1 MNVVSLETYKSAD
14 SVYQGVRQTS
24 INCYGVIRV
33 HGGERCLPLVE
44 RGGPPGG
51 KRGSQLGWPELMGE
65 GRGDEPV
72 HTQPK
77 THTCQ

>member
-1 MNVVSLETYKSAD
+1 MLLVWKPTKVQKVCIRELDRQALIAMVLLECT
-14 SVYQGVRQTS
+14 GV
-24 INCYGVIRV
+24 
-33 HGGERCLPLVE
+33 RCLPLVE